1 MSKSSIKSLVILGA
15 VMAMSACS
23 GSPSSNVTSFNSSY
37 VSLSNESKLLRSPD
51 GLDHSYT
58 YEEYIDPNYKAF
70 KAKLSTFANKIAE
83 AFANREYKQ
92 NENIVISPFSIEMC
106 IGLAVRSSN
115 NQTRKEM
122 LDALGV
128 DFATFNKYYKL
139 FFNENSFESYDMD
152 KKIEAQL
159 LITNSI
165 WVDDGLHLKD
175 GGLDALRDDYYCY
188 SYQVDF
194 DKENEQACKD
204 IQSFINQKTKG
215 LLNPD
220 IALDNNTLFVLM
232 NTLYLKDIWRDDGSD
247 LQYADKSITFTNIDK
262 TVSDKQLLRSMFTSG
277 KTLTTDDYTSFYTT
291 TKHGINLHFIKPNE
305 GKSVQ
310 TIFNKENM
318 DYVLNRKNY
327 VFKDD
332 EKLERYYTNCIFP
345 EFEVDSDLTLNTM
358 FARDLGIQS
367 LLNPTTC
374 DFSSITTDA
383 AYVSK
388 ITHLAK
394 LKVNKTGV
402 EGAAVTYM
410 EAPGAAGPDGYTD
423 VYETFTVDKEFGFI
437 LSKGENVLFS
447 GIITNIDK

>member
-1 MSKSSIKSLVILGA
+1 MFKNTFKSLVILGT
-15 VMAMSACS
+15 VIAMIAC
-23 GSPSSNVTSFNSSY
+23 GSNTNSFNSDY
-37 VSLSNESKLLRSPD
+37 VPLSNASKLLRSPD

-58 YEEYIDPNYKAF
+58 YEQYSDPNYKAF
-70 KAKLSTFANKIAE
+70 KVKLSAFANKIAE

-122 LDALGV
+122 LDAIGV
-128 DFATFNKYYKL
+128 DFETFNKYYKL
-139 FFNENSFESYDMD
+139 FFNEKSFESYDID

-165 WVDDGLHLKD
+165 WVDDELHLKND
-175 GGLDALRDDYYCY
+175 GLDALRDDYYCY

-194 DKENEQACKD
+194 DKKNEQACKD

-215 LLNPD
+215 LINPD
-220 IALDNNTLFVLM
+220 IELDSQTLFVLM
-232 NTLYLKDIWRDDGSD
+232 NTLYLKDIWKQDGSD
-247 LQYADKSITFTNIDK
+247 LQYADKSVTFTNIDK
-262 TVSDKQLLRSMFTSG
+262 TVSNKQLLTSMYTSG
-277 KTLTTDDYTSFYTT
+277 KTLTTDDYTSFYAT
-291 TKHGINLHFIKPNE
+291 TKHGISLRFIKPNE

-318 DYVLNRKNY
+318 DYVLNRENY

-358 FARDLGIQS
+358 FVQDLGIQS

-383 AYVSK
+383 AFVSK
-388 ITHLAK
+388 IRHLAK

-410 EAPGAAGPDGYTD
+410 EAPGSAGPGEYTNI
-423 VYETFTVDKEFGFI
+423 YETFIVDKEFGFI
-437 LSKGENVLFS
+437 LSEGDTVLFS
-447 GIITNIDK
+447 GIVTNIDK